1 MGSILFSVF
10 VKRRL
15 PNESAVL
22 NVLLLFLLL
31 LLMVHLLLFLLFT
44 DMNRLFPPH
53 YPYLVKY

>member
-31 LLMVHLLLFLLFT
+31 LMVHLLLFLLFT
-44 DMNRLFPPH
+44 DMNRLFP
-53 YPYLVKY
+53 LIILT